1 MKLKLQSLYFKLS
14 HRNKIQIMQLIKRW
28 LTYIL
33 IFVSAV
39 LLTDQYREYRQL
51 QEFEDVRKDLI
62 RQEEEAVKQQEKKC
76 LTNALYYEA
85 RSEGTVGILAVASV
99 IENRKEHQNYP
110 GTYCGII
117 NQRKQFSYV
126 ALRKP
131 DVESI
136 EQRLKA
142 SDRVAYMQVS
152 EVADNM
158 VEGRFKRVLPSNVLH
173 YATTKISNAWTKT
186 KKVYATI
193 GNHRFYKENSNEAT
207 RTR

>member
-1 MKLKLQSLYFKLS
+1 MLQV
-14 HRNKIQIMQLIKRW
+14 IKRW
-28 LTYIL
+28 CTYIL
-33 IFVSAV
+33 IFISAM

-51 QEFEDVRKDLI
+51 QEFEAVRKDLI
-62 RQEEEAVKQQEKKC
+62 RQEQDAVKAQERKC
-76 LTNALYYEA
+76 LANALYYEA
-85 RSEGTVGILAVASV
+85 RSEGEAGILAVASV

-142 SDRVAYMQVS
+142 SDKVAYMQVS
-152 EVADNM
+152 EVAESM
-158 VEGRFKRVLPSNVLH
+158 LEGRFDPVLPSNVLH

-186 KKVYATI
+186 KKIYATI
-193 GNHRFYKENSNEAT
+193 GNHHFYKEKEPK
-207 RTR
+207 

>member
-1 MKLKLQSLYFKLS
+1 MLQVL
-14 HRNKIQIMQLIKRW
+14 KRW
-28 LTYIL
+28 STYIL
-33 IFVSAV
+33 IFVSAM

-51 QEFEDVRKDLI
+51 QEFEAVRKDLI
-62 RQEEEAVKQQEKKC
+62 RQEQDAVKAQERKC
-76 LTNALYYEA
+76 LANALYYEA
-85 RSEGTVGILAVASV
+85 RSEGEAGILAVASV
-99 IENRKEHQNYP
+99 IENRKDHQNYP

-142 SDRVAYMQVS
+142 SDKVAYMQVS
-152 EVADNM
+152 EVADSM
-158 VEGRFKRVLPSNVLH
+158 LEGRFEPVLPSNVL
-173 YATTKISNAWTKT
+173 YYTTKYISNAWTKT

-193 GNHRFYKENSNEAT
+193 GNHRFYKEKELK
-207 RTR
+207 

>member
-1 MKLKLQSLYFKLS
+1 MFQV
-14 HRNKIQIMQLIKRW
+14 IKRW
-28 LTYIL
+28 STYIL
-33 IFVSAV
+33 IFVSAM

-51 QEFEDVRKDLI
+51 QEFEAVRKDLI
-62 RQEEEAVKQQEKKC
+62 RQEQDAVKEQERKC
-76 LTNALYYEA
+76 LKNALYYEA
-85 RSEGTVGILAVASV
+85 RSEGEAGILAVASV

-126 ALRKP
+126 SLRKP

-152 EVADNM
+152 EVADSM
-158 VEGRFKRVLPSNVLH
+158 LEGRFESVLPSNVLH

-193 GNHRFYKENSNEAT
+193 GNHRFYKEKET
-207 RTR
+207 K